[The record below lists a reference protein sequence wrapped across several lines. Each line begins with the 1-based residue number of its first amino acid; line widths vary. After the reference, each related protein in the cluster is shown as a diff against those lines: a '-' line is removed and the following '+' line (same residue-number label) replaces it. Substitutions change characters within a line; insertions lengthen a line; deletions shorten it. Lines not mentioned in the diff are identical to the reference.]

1 MHTRSTHIANG
12 RASLQR
18 RVNRVSL
25 LFCLAVGTLA
35 ATSLASM
42 NWVVARAQD
51 SLRQRA
57 EACRWAHQVSI
68 SALECRRQEREAF
81 LHLDEAPRQATA
93 LRQWQAAKASLEQ
106 GLAELRAAADTQHE
120 HQMVE
125 LTQASFAA
133 YCVGFDSVLSAIRAG
148 QITTPWE
155 ADQAIQPHAG
165 YIRNTIQNAQ
175 SLGDMNVY
183 TVTADVD
190 QMASRL
196 SLTALV
202 LCGLLTSIVATV
214 LLWKWW
220 FQRHIVSRIDALG
233 ETVEKFAA
241 GDYTARAAVNGFDEL
256 ALIGAQFNTMAR
268 NLQTQY
274 LELVNAKEAADASN
288 QAKTEFLANISH
300 ELRTPL
306 HGILSYCRFG
316 LEEAED
322 REETEL
328 IEYFQTISQ
337 CSQTLLTLVNDLL
350 DLAKLEAGRM
360 KLDFEPTSVVSTI
373 AVVVDEFHSL
383 CSERDVTVHFEQPA
397 PDLEIMLDGERIKQV
412 LRNLMANA
420 VKFSPAGGKVEVSF
434 DYDQDDLHVSVA
446 DEGPGIPPDELE
458 AIFDKFVQS
467 SKTKSGSGG
476 TGLGLAICRQIITGH
491 RGRIWAENG
500 AQGGAVLQFKI
511 PRHLAASAEVADELL
526 VEMSL

>member
-1 MHTRSTHIANG
+1 LI
-12 RASLQR
+12 
-18 RVNRVSL
+18 
-25 LFCLAVGTLA
+25 
-35 ATSLASM
+35 
-42 NWVVARAQD
+42 
-51 SLRQRA
+51 
-57 EACRWAHQVSI
+57 
-68 SALECRRQEREAF
+68 
-81 LHLDEAPRQATA
+81 
-93 LRQWQAAKASLEQ
+93 
-106 GLAELRAAADTQHE
+106 
-120 HQMVE
+120 
-125 LTQASFAA
+125 
-133 YCVGFDSVLSAIRAG
+133 
-148 QITTPWE
+148 
-155 ADQAIQPHAG
+155 
-165 YIRNTIQNAQ
+165 
-175 SLGDMNVY
+175 
-183 TVTADVD
+183 
-190 QMASRL
+190 
-196 SLTALV
+196 
-202 LCGLLTSIVATV
+202 
-214 LLWKWW
+214 WKWW
-220 FQRHIVSRIDALG
+220 FQRNIISRIDALG

-241 GDYTARAAVNGFDEL
+241 GDYTARAAANGFDEL

-306 HGILSYCRFG
+306 HGILSYSRFG
-316 LEEAED
+316 LEEAAG

-337 CSQTLLTLVNDLL
+337 CSQTLLALVNDLL

-383 CSERDVTVHFEQPA
+383 CSDRHVTIHFDEPA
-397 PDLEIMLDGERIKQV
+397 QDLEVVLDGERIKQV

-420 VKFSPAGGKVEVSF
+420 VKFSPPGGKVDVSF
-434 DYDQDDLHVSVA
+434 DYDQEDLHVRIT
-446 DEGPGIPPDELE
+446 DEGPGVPPDELE

-476 TGLGLAICRQIITGH
+476 TGLGLAICRQIVTGH

-500 AQGGAVLQFKI
+500 APAGAVLQFKI
-511 PRHLAASAEVADELL
+511 PRQLSSSEAVDDELM